1 MSESQPERRGHI
13 KHRKQKRTFAQT
25 LALATRLKILLL
37 RSEQPMVL
45 ADLLDHMALEISSVP
60 LMLKLLKQI
69 GAQRVGH
76 GEYTYTPTQT
86 DIDLAEE
93 VLKAGHR

>member
-1 MSESQPERRGHI
+1 MTERRGHI

-25 LALATRLKILLL
+25 LQLATRLKILLL
-37 RSEQPMVL
+37 QSATPMVL

-69 GAQRVGH
+69 GARRVGH
-76 GEYTYTPTQT
+76 GEYTYAPTAD
-86 DIDLAEE
+86 DIECAQA
-93 VLKAGHR
+93 VLRAVER